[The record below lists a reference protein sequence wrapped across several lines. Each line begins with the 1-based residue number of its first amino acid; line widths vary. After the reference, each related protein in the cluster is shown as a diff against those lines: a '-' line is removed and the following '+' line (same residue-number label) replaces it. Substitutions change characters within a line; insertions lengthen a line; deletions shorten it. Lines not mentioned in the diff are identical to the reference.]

1 MEEMMQHLQNLYQ
14 EKRGLDLKWE
24 QEHLKEGRYTLNMV
38 KIDRAV
44 RDVISHIKIAEAQ
57 KEHMQNKIEDSAPE
71 VSVAT

>member
-1 MEEMMQHLQNLYQ
+1 MEMQQHLQNLYTQ
-14 EKRGLDLKWE
+14 KKGLDLKWE

-44 RDVISHIKIAEAQ
+44 RDVINHIKIAEAK
-57 KEHMQNKIEDSAPE
+57 KEHLQNKIDDAAPE